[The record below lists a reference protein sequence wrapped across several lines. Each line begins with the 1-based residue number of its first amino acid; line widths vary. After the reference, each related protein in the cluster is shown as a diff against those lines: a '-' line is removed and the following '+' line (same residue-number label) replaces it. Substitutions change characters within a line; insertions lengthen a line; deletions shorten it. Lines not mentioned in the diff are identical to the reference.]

1 MKKRRAYAP
10 MHIALIL
17 LCMVLVTAHFT
28 SGMYA
33 RFITRADGLDSSNVA
48 VFSVSVDAE
57 KLEDGQYAPVSIVSN
72 GQDDSGKASY
82 QIKISNPGE
91 TAVRYEAE
99 VSFASEE
106 DAQRF
111 LPGEN
116 GSNLLF
122 SGELGPNEKKVET
135 IVLDMSGFMALT
147 DDGFDFDNDV
157 ISGSSG
163 NIPFT
168 VTVTF
173 LQID

>member
-33 RFITRADGLDSSNVA
+33 RFITRADGLDSSNA
-48 VFSVSVDAE
+48 AAFSVSVDAE
-57 KLEDGQYAPVSIVSN
+57 RLEDGQYAPVSIVSN
-72 GQDDSGKASY
+72 GQDDSGKAIY
-82 QIKISNPGE
+82 NIRISNPGE

-122 SGELGPNEKKVET
+122 SGELQPGKEEVKT
-135 IVLDMSGFMALT
+135 IVLDMSAYMALT
-147 DDGFDFDNDV
+147 DGGFDFDNDV